1 MLSLIYSVF
10 ADTMTEN
17 SLAPRTSESHEATL
31 SATVTATAAATPVA
45 TSESHESAALV
56 AAQPAL
62 ADMLK
67 AANAAG
73 VETAATF
80 ASLESNGV

>member
-1 MLSLIYSVF
+1 MAVLL
-10 ADTMTEN
+10 DTVTEN
-17 SLAPRTSESHEATL
+17 SIAPRTSKRPEATL
-31 SATVTATAAATPVA
+31 SATATATAAATPVA
-45 TSESHESAALV
+45 TSESHESAAIV

-62 ADMLK
+62 ADMVQ

-73 VETAATF
+73 VETAATS